1 MSTKRK
7 YFGTDGVRGT
17 VGEAP
22 ITPEFVL
29 RLGQAAGRALRAIA
43 GTAGDQ
49 HPTVLIG
56 KDTRI
61 SGYML
66 EAALEAGLSSAGVDV
81 VLCGPLP
88 TPGVA
93 YLTRTLRLD
102 AGIVISASHNPY
114 PDNGIKF
121 FSARGTKLPD
131 EVEARIEAELERP
144 WHCVE
149 SKRLGKVRRLD
160 DAAGRY
166 IEFCKRT
173 FPSEADLKGLKI
185 VVDSA
190 HGAAYHVAPPVFH
203 ELGAEV
209 VSLGAAPNGLNIND
223 GVGAVHAGHL
233 AEAVKTHKAD
243 FGIALDGDADR
254 VVIAD
259 ADGRIYNGDELL
271 YIVVRDRMRR
281 QRAVKGVAGT
291 LMTNYS
297 LERKLRE
304 LDVPFARAAVGDRYV
319 LELLQEKGWLYG
331 GEGSGHLLFLDCHTT
346 GDGIVSALQVLSAVR
361 RQQISLAEMTSD
373 LVLMPQALVNAS
385 VSRNFEWTSHAGLV
399 AAVAEVER
407 ELDGSGRVL
416 IRPSGTEPVLRV
428 MVEAT
433 EISIA
438 KAMAQRLASTVRA
451 SVN

>member
-1 MSTKRK
+1 MRTKRR

-17 VGEAP
+17 VGAPP

-29 RLGQAAGRALRAIA
+29 RLGQATGRALRSMSKQAV
-43 GTAGDQ
+43 DQ
-49 HPTVLIG
+49 RLTVLIG

-81 VLCGPLP
+81 LLSGPLP

-93 YLTRTLRLD
+93 YLTRALRLD

-121 FSARGTKLPD
+121 FSARGKKLAD
-131 EVEARIEAELERP
+131 EVETRIESELEQP
-144 WHCVE
+144 WQCVE
-149 SKRLGKVRRLD
+149 SRQLGKARRLD

-173 FPSEADLKGLKI
+173 FPNEADLKGLKI

-209 VSLGAAPNGLNIND
+209 VSLGASPNGININD
-223 GVGAVHAGHL
+223 GVGAVYAAHL
-233 AEAVKTHKAD
+233 AGAVQANHAD

-271 YIVVRDRMRR
+271 YIIVRERMRR
-281 QRAVKGVAGT
+281 QRVKGVVGT
-291 LMTNYS
+291 LMTNFS
-297 LERKLRE
+297 LERRLRE
-304 LDVPFARAAVGDRYV
+304 LDVPFERAAVGDRYV
-319 LELLQEKGWLYG
+319 LELLEERGWLYG
-331 GEGSGHLLFLDCHTT
+331 GEGSGHLLCLDCHTT

-361 RQQISLAEMTSD
+361 RQQASLAEMTAD
-373 LVLMPQALVNAS
+373 LVLMPQALVNAR
-385 VSRNFEWTSHAGLV
+385 VTRDFDWTAHAALV
-399 AAVAEVER
+399 AAVSDVER
-407 ELDGSGRVL
+407 ELNGSGRVL

-428 MVEAT
+428 MVEASEANVAET
-433 EISIA
+433 
-438 KAMAQRLASTVRA
+438 MAHRLARVA
-451 SVN
+451 VQPMPQ

>member
-1 MSTKRK
+1 MSAKRT

-29 RLGQAAGRALRAIA
+29 RLGQATGRALMQDGNQR
-43 GTAGDQ
+43 
-49 HPTVLIG
+49 PTVLIG

-93 YLTRTLRLD
+93 YLTRALRLD

-131 EVEARIEAELERP
+131 AVEVLIEAELERP
-144 WHCVE
+144 WHCVD
-149 SKRLGKVRRLD
+149 SKRLGKATRLD

-173 FPSEADLKGLKI
+173 FPIESDLKGLKI

-190 HGAAYHVAPPVFH
+190 HGAAYHVATPVFH
-203 ELGAEV
+203 ELGAQV
-209 VSLGAAPNGLNIND
+209 VSLGASPNGMNIND

-233 AEAVKTHKAD
+233 ADAVRAHQAD

-259 ADGRIYNGDELL
+259 SAGRIYNGDELL
-271 YIVVRDRMRR
+271 YVIVRDRMRR
-281 QRAVKGVAGT
+281 ERVKGVAGT
-291 LMTNYS
+291 LMTNYA
-297 LERKLRE
+297 LERKLAE
-304 LDVPFARAAVGDRYV
+304 LNVPFARAKVGDRYV
-319 LELLQEKGWLYG
+319 LELLEEKGWLYG
-331 GEGSGHLLFLDCHTT
+331 GEGSGHLLCLDCHTT
-346 GDGIVSALQVLSAVR
+346 GDGIVSALQVLSAAR
-361 RQQISLAEMTSD
+361 RQGSSLLDLTSE
-373 LVLMPQALVNAS
+373 LVLMPQALVNARVERGFDWTTHADLVKA
-385 VSRNFEWTSHAGLV
+385 VSS
-399 AAVAEVER
+399 VER
-407 ELDGSGRVL
+407 ELNGSGRVL

-428 MVEAT
+428 MVEASEV
-433 EISIA
+433 EIAQS
-438 KAMAQRLASTVRA
+438 MAHRLASVAGQPVRQ
-451 SVN
+451 